1 MSFVLKLI
9 LGLFPVLQRRGA
21 SFALF
26 ACSFLPLY
34 AGEFFVSTLADDGT
48 SGSFRSGIIAAN
60 GSSAID
66 TIGFE
71 EGLSGTITLT
81 SDLPQITESLTIT
94 GPSGS
99 ESVTI
104 SGDNSW
110 NMFSV
115 SSGKLLTL
123 SELTFTKNSPSGG
136 GSIISLNNSDAVAT
150 SITVTENTYSNAFQ
164 STNASTL
171 TISDSTFSNNDQTI
185 FTSDH
190 GSAPSDSLTL
200 PTNRITVTNSEF
212 KLNSGFIFST
222 ERYVKIDNCVFSEN
236 SGVIGYF
243 RGLNRYQVLNS
254 EFSGNTSSPLFSFSS
269 YHMGSHGAGFSSD
282 HHLFDGNTFSGI
294 TGDLIHVGSDSRFG
308 EVTTIRNNT
317 FEVSGDPYTYYII
330 GPLPYYS
337 NNMET
342 PVIGPG
348 ANLMG
353 ADLTDANLTG

>member
-1 MSFVLKLI
+1 M
-9 LGLFPVLQRRGA
+9 
-21 SFALF
+21 
-26 ACSFLPLY
+26 
-34 AGEFFVSTLADDGT
+34 
-48 SGSFRSGIIAAN
+48 
-60 GSSAID
+60 
-66 TIGFE
+66 
-71 EGLSGTITLT
+71 
-81 SDLPQITESLTIT
+81 
-94 GPSGS
+94 
-99 ESVTI
+99 
-104 SGDNSW
+104 
-110 NMFSV
+110 
-115 SSGKLLTL
+115 
-123 SELTFTKNSPSGG
+123 
-136 GSIISLNNSDAVAT
+136 
-150 SITVTENTYSNAFQ
+150 
-164 STNASTL
+164 
-171 TISDSTFSNNDQTI
+171 
-185 FTSDH
+185 
-190 GSAPSDSLTL
+190 
-200 PTNRITVTNSEF
+200 
-212 KLNSGFIFST
+212 
-222 ERYVKIDNCVFSEN
+222 KIDNCVFSEN

-353 ADLTDANLTG
+353 ADLTDANLTGAYLTGAYLTYADLSYAILHDANLSGAYLTDANLDMADLTGADLRGA